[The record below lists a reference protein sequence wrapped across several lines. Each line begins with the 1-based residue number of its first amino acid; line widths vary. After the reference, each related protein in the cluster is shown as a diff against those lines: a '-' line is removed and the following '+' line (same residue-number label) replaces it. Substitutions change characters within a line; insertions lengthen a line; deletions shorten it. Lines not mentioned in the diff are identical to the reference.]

1 MPLTEKRIAIVA
13 TNGVD
18 AVELGV
24 VRRRLQ
30 KEGAHTTLISLT
42 KDPIKT
48 WTKGNWN
55 EAVPVDRVIEDAR
68 SQDYDAL
75 FLPGGLLNADKLRS
89 RDEVIHLV
97 ERMNAEGKPIAAIC
111 HAPWLLIDNEDR
123 NKSVVKG
130 RRVTSY
136 PSLRADLTNAGAIWV
151 DQQVVMDGNII
162 TSRRP
167 DDAEAFAEQVVTL
180 FSSK

>member
-1 MPLTEKRIAIVA
+1 MPLLTEKRIAILA

-24 VRRRLQ
+24 VRRRLHE
-30 KEGAHTTLISLT
+30 EGASTQLISLT

-48 WTKGNWN
+48 WSNKQWRDEVSVDGAID
-55 EAVPVDRVIEDAR
+55 EARTENF
-68 SQDYDAL
+68 DAL
-75 FLPGGLLNADKLRS
+75 FLPGGLLNSDKLRTS
-89 RDEVIHLV
+89 DGVINFV
-97 ERMNAEGKPIAAIC
+97 RRMHEDTKPIAAIC
-111 HAPWLLIDNEDR
+111 HAPWLLIDSGVAR
-123 NKSVVKG
+123 G

-136 PSLRADLTNAGAIWV
+136 PSLKADLENAGATWV
-151 DQQVVMDGNII
+151 DEQVVIDGNVI

-167 DDAEAFAEQVVTL
+167 DDAEAFAQQVVTL